1 MLLDLQHDNIGKISD
16 YQNGT
21 IDRTVDILEG
31 NGEKY
36 LRAGVDYR
44 KHTAGNKL
52 DMMVIKYDH

>member
-1 MLLDLQHDNIGKISD
+1 MLIDLPHDNIGKISD

-31 NGEKY
+31 KGEEY
-36 LRAGVDYR
+36 LRAGVYYR

-52 DMMVIKYDH
+52 GTMVKYDY